1 MVSMCSQHQMPA
13 FSSNFQGD
21 KIFGKLKVSANLWA
35 NHPKF
40 HENSVFYLNDRTLRN
55 EVESLQEKDCMAAH
69 KKRSDTW
76 LLTVEP
82 DRGFFA
88 PLCNSYHVLNY

>member
-1 MVSMCSQHQMPA
+1 MVSLCSQHQMPA
-13 FSSNFQGD
+13 FSS
-21 KIFGKLKVSANLWA
+21 KIFGKLKVSADFWVNQ
-35 NHPKF
+35 PKF
-40 HENSVFYLNDRTLRN
+40 CENCVFYLNDTTLRN
-55 EVESLQEKDCMAAH
+55 KDESLQEKDCMAAN

-82 DRGFFA
+82 DRGFLA